1 MGSPMLRSK
10 LMRCQFFPPNM
21 LQPVL
26 QTLSLVEE
34 LEDAWDPFPSWP
46 LLTSNSSD
54 TSPRMNGHTLL
65 VTATQETASM
75 ITMECHQ
82 VLDFLDTPFW
92 KPTIRKPLCN
102 ILLKLDLLLSL
113 FMPVDGEPTAVV
125 SMTDNVEFSLIPLI
139 LLEL

>member
-1 MGSPMLRSK
+1 M
-10 LMRCQFFPPNM
+10 
-21 LQPVL
+21 
-26 QTLSLVEE
+26 
-34 LEDAWDPFPSWP
+34 
-46 LLTSNSSD
+46 
-54 TSPRMNGHTLL
+54 SPRMNGHTLL
-65 VTATQETASM
+65 ATATQETASM

-125 SMTDNVEFSLIPLI
+125 STTDVATTPTLLSTTLSSLLDTD
-139 LLEL
+139 LMLMVTTGSSETAGELDGER